1 MNNRFLKIDEL
12 ARPDHWYLEA
22 EDECYYIGE
31 YTARG
36 GHACSETNQLIHNFK
51 KGVERRGR
59 PEWAYKERAIGTIA
73 NMIRANIK
81 NDAVLTFVP
90 IPPSKAKDHELY
102 DDRMSRVLAFA
113 SAGRPSNV
121 RELII
126 QIRSVEATH
135 VSNARPTPDEVLQN
149 YQLDEAL
156 CLPEPQLIFLVDDVL
171 TTGCHFKAAKR
182 LLSARFPNVSIMG
195 LFVARRVPKSDFDA
209 LD

>member
-1 MNNRFLKIDEL
+1 MNSHFLEIDEL
-12 ARPDHWYLEA
+12 VRSDHWYLEP

-51 KGVERRGR
+51 KSLERRGR
-59 PEWAYKERAIGTIA
+59 PEWNYKERAISTIA
-73 NMIRANIK
+73 NLIRANIR

-90 IPPSKAKDHELY
+90 IPPSKSKDHPLY
-102 DDRMSRVLAFA
+102 DDRMSRVLSSA
-113 SAGRPSNV
+113 SSGRLSDV
-121 RELII
+121 RELIV

-135 VSNARPTPDEVLQN
+135 LSNERPSPDDLLQN
-149 YQLDEAL
+149 YLLDEAL
-156 CLPEPQLIFLVDDVL
+156 CMPEPKLIFLVDDVL

-182 LLSARFPNVSIMG
+182 LLSARFPNVRIVG
-195 LFVARRVPKSDFDA
+195 LFVARRVPNSDFDA